1 MCISISAAK
10 KSQIRLINMPSSKHT
25 LQAMHYEQN
34 LHDLPNGLPN
44 FFSTVT
50 PFGQTIGMRH
60 PSIEATIKVNDWARV
75 GTACMSSH
83 QSMTLQG
90 KRFRQKRRSTP
101 ATPRCRMTRSQAS
114 KDEIGTTV
122 HSTLPQYAHKQTK
135 CFQSDI
141 PAHSRQPP
149 ASWRGTS
156 RSKGPCEL
164 L

>member
-1 MCISISAAK
+1 
-10 KSQIRLINMPSSKHT
+10 
-25 LQAMHYEQN
+25 
-34 LHDLPNGLPN
+34 
-44 FFSTVT
+44 
-50 PFGQTIGMRH
+50 MRH

-122 HSTLPQYAHKQTK
+122 QSTLPQYAHKQTK
-135 CFQSDI
+135 FSVRHTCSFKATSCIMERYFSLKGALRAPIGVGPPSCMLSMNPWLQKPKQIREQHPVQQSTCWMCMLNLHTNTHI
-141 PAHSRQPP
+141 NN
-149 ASWRGTS
+149 
-156 RSKGPCEL
+156 
-164 L
+164 